1 MAVID
6 PEADVIV
13 WTLRETALSWLGDV
27 AAEAIAD
34 LEEMPRDTREQ
45 RVYAA
50 QRQLEEVRRSLLTVV
65 KLERQFTSELGSIA
79 PQLGIR
85 NVVFDSPDG
94 ELVEL
99 TSQERTAALDRF
111 ANVLQLEIEGSLR
124 AARLREGYPE

>member
-13 WTLRETALSWLGDV
+13 RTLRETALSWLGDV

-50 QRQLEEVRRSLLTVV
+50 KRQLEEVRRSLLSVV

-85 NVVFDSPDG
+85 NVVFESPDG

-111 ANVLQLEIEGSLR
+111 ASVLQLEIEGSLR